1 MNRNV
6 HSQGRDELAN
16 DIDAIH
22 AIADATRREPRVLAD
37 MELGWV
43 AGGDGEPVWPY

>member
-1 MNRNV
+1 MNTNV
-6 HSQGRDELAN
+6 QRQGRDEVAN
-16 DIDAIH
+16 DIEGIRS
-22 AIADATRREPRVLAD
+22 IADAAREPRVLAD